1 VRILLI
7 EDNPRHARML
17 EESLGQ
23 AGVAFAGAPPYDL
36 VHVVRLDAGLEYL
49 SQGGIDVTVL
59 DLALPEAPGLDALL
73 RLREHSPSAAVVAL
87 VSQGDDTLASQALQS
102 GAQDY
107 LVKERL
113 SGDLLARTLRG
124 AIRVNRLQ
132 NALRTLSLMDGLT
145 SLYNRR
151 GFETLAEA
159 SLRLAQR
166 AKGHFLVV
174 SADVENLKGI
184 NEAAGWEEG
193 DVALR
198 DTAEILRRTFRE
210 SDIIARM
217 ENSAFA
223 VLAVDASPDTV
234 PVITRR
240 LQREVDTYNG
250 QTLRRYTL
258 VVNLGFAA
266 FGAGEPG
273 SAEEL
278 LARAVQARRAERRE
292 RRSSRRSRP
301 E

>member
-1 VRILLI
+1 MRILLI
-7 EDNPRHARML
+7 EDNPRHARL
-17 EESLGQ
+17 FEETLGQ
-23 AGVAFAGAPPYDL
+23 AAVAFAGAPPYDL
-36 VHVVRLDAGLEYL
+36 VHVVRLDAGFEYL

-59 DLALPEAPGLDALL
+59 DLSLPDAPGLDALV
-73 RLREHSPSAAVVAL
+73 RVREHSPGAAVVAL
-87 VSQGDDTLASQALQS
+87 VSHGEDTLAAQALQT

-107 LVKERL
+107 LVKDRL
-113 SGDLLARTLRG
+113 SGDLLARTIRG

-151 GFETLAEA
+151 GFETLGEA

-166 AKGHFLVV
+166 AKGQFLVV

-184 NEAAGWEEG
+184 NEAGSWEEG
-193 DVALR
+193 DVVLR
-198 DTAEILRRTFRE
+198 DSAEILRRTFRE

-223 VLAVDASPDTV
+223 VLAVDAFADTA

-240 LQREVDTYNG
+240 LRREVDAYNG

-258 VVNLGFAA
+258 VINLGFAA
-266 FGAGEPG
+266 FGGQEPG
-273 SAEEL
+273 SVEEL
-278 LARAVQARRAERRE
+278 LARAVQARRTERRA
-292 RRSSRRSRP
+292 RRPSRRSQP

>member
-1 VRILLI
+1 MRILLI
-7 EDNPRHARML
+7 EDNPRHARLL
-17 EESLGQ
+17 EDALGQ

-36 VHVVRLDAGLEYL
+36 VHVVRLDAGFEYL
-49 SQGGIDVTVL
+49 SQGGIDVTLV
-59 DLALPEAPGLDALL
+59 DLSLPEATGLDALL
-73 RLREHSPSAAVVAL
+73 RLREHSPGAALVAL
-87 VSQGDDTLASQALQS
+87 VSHGEDTLAGQALQT

-107 LVKERL
+107 LVKDRL
-113 SGDLLARTLRG
+113 SGDLLARTIRG

-151 GFETLAEA
+151 GFETLGEG

-184 NEAAGWEEG
+184 NEAGWEVG

-198 DTAEILRRTFRE
+198 DCAEILRRTFRE

-234 PVITRR
+234 PIMTRR
-240 LQREVDTYNG
+240 LQREVDAYNG

-266 FGAGEPG
+266 FSGGEPA
-273 SAEEL
+273 SVEEL
-278 LARAVQARRAERRE
+278 LARAVQARRLDRRG
-292 RRSSRRSRP
+292 RRPSRRSQP